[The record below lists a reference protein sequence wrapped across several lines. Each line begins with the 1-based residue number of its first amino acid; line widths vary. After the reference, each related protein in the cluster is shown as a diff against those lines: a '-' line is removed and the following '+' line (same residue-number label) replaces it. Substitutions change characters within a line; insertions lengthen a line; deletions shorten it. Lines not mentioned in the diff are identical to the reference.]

1 MVTLLPSLIFKVKVD
16 IFAVHCILFWQTLL
30 YCYFYCGLRK
40 NMGPGSHTSHRKA
53 ALTRKKSVRLA
64 WVSLL
69 FAVRNNDKVE
79 SQGLFVLSSPNHRTF
94 RCSPGYGSYSFGTSG
109 ELNNFK
115 FYMDT
120 LFSKTQQKA
129 HDTILSSCHLFLI
142 FLQFLPRGELG
153 FIITYSHIQNAFA
166 ISVLLHYLGKNH
178 LPLLGPCFQMALQNA
193 WSCHVG
199 LDYVS
204 L

>member
-1 MVTLLPSLIFKVKVD
+1 MLS
-16 IFAVHCILFWQTLL
+16 
-30 YCYFYCGLRK
+30 
-40 NMGPGSHTSHRKA
+40 
-53 ALTRKKSVRLA
+53 LA

-129 HDTILSSCHLFLI
+129 HDTILFSCHLFLI

-166 ISVLLHYLGKNH
+166 ISVLQHYLGKNH